1 MNSKTLKISSIFL
14 IITLG
19 NHFRFIA
26 NGSVRM
32 VEFLSIF
39 AIGVLAGVVITEIMK
54 ILSSKGGN

>member
-14 IITLG
+14 IIALG

-39 AIGVLAGVVITEIMK
+39 AIGVLAGVVITEIIK
-54 ILSSKGGN
+54 ILRSKGGN